1 MTSNP
6 PGPLLSHLPGI
17 YHLSEDLSE
26 LLAGIEAVLFGPDS
40 RALER
45 QIAGIATYF
54 DAAETP
60 DEFLPWLGQW
70 VALSHMDGLSLA
82 RQRQLLSEIVPLYAK
97 RGTKAYLARLLEL
110 FSPDG
115 AEIAIEDHALP
126 GLIIGQAKIGID
138 AWLEADRP
146 FCFEVRVRAPKPA
159 DGNAEGEVQLQSEWR
174 EWARRVIDLAKPAH
188 TTYDLDWAFVD
199 EIEHD

>member
-1 MTSNP
+1 MTGNP

-17 YHLSEDLSE
+17 YHSSEDLRE
-26 LLAGIEAVLFGPDS
+26 LLAGIETVLFGPDS
-40 RALER
+40 RALEQ
-45 QIAGIATYF
+45 QIARIATYF

-60 DEFLPWLGQW
+60 EEFLSWLGQW

-82 RQRQLLSEIVPLYAK
+82 QQRQLLLEIVPLYAK

-115 AEIAIEDHALP
+115 AEIIIEDHALP

-146 FCFEVRVRAPKPA
+146 FSFEVKVRASRVA
-159 DGNAEGEVQLQSEWR
+159 HRNLEAEVQRQSEWR

-188 TTYDLDWAFVD
+188 TTYDLDWAFVEATD
-199 EIEHD
+199 HD

>member
-1 MTSNP
+1 MTRNP

-17 YHLSEDLSE
+17 YHSSEDLRE
-26 LLAGIEAVLFGPDS
+26 LLAGIETVLFGPDS

-45 QIAGIATYF
+45 QIARIATYF

-70 VALSHMDGLSLA
+70 VALSHMDGLSLV
-82 RQRQLLSEIVPLYAK
+82 RQRKLLLEIVPLYAK
-97 RGTKAYLARLLEL
+97 RGTKAYVARLLEL

-115 AEIAIEDHALP
+115 AEITIEDHALP

-146 FCFEVRVRAPKPA
+146 FCFEVKVRAPRPP
-159 DGNAEGEVQLQSEWR
+159 DGNAEAEVQLQSEWR

-199 EIEHD
+199 VTEHD